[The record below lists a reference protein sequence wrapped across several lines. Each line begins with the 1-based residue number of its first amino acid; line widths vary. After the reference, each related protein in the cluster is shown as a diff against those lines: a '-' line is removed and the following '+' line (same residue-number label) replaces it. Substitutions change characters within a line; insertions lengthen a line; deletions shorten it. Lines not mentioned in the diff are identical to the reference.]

1 MSRRKVVENYREKSC
16 SPCEL
21 SMDYLVEDTSTSV
34 VNEPDPTSTS
44 GAYNKPEAIEHE
56 VNEQELSNKK
66 LEAIIDRYLNTRKS
80 SRNIFPF
87 WNELLSKL
95 PPSKATETE
104 MEITNL
110 IYAKVKAYEKGQ
122 NYS

>member
-1 MSRRKVVENYREKSC
+1 MSRRKVVENCREKSC

-21 SMDYLVEDTSTSV
+21 PMDYLFEDTNTSV
-34 VNEPDPTSTS
+34 EIEPEPV
-44 GAYNKPEAIEHE
+44 PEAIEH
-56 VNEQELSNKK
+56 VDNEQELSNKK
-66 LEAIIDRYLNTRKS
+66 VEAIIDRYLNTRMP

-95 PPSKATETE
+95 PPSKATEAE

-110 IYAKVKAYEKGQ
+110 IYAKVKAYQKSQ
-122 NYS
+122 NKR